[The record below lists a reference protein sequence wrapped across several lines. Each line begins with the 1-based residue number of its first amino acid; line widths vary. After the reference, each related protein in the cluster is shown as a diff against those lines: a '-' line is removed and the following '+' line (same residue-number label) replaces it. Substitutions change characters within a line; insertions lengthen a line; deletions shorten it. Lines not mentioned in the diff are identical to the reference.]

1 MAIIGIDLG
10 GTNVRVGLVEEN
22 RLIKVESKLI
32 NNKGTQEE
40 IVNDIF
46 NIINKFEIDKIEGI
60 GVGVPGVVD
69 LKNGIVYE
77 VQNIPSWKE
86 VRLTEI
92 LNNKYNIPVYINND
106 ANCFAA
112 GEKYFGKGQEYNNVV
127 GLIVGTGLGAGII
140 MNGKLYSGSNCGAGE
155 FGMIPFKGSI
165 LENYCS
171 GQFFELNYGKSG
183 SDIYKEA
190 LMGDTTA
197 QKIFYEFGLN
207 LGEAIKI
214 ILYSVDPDI
223 IILGG
228 SVRKAFNLFQSSMNE
243 SINSF
248 AYSKAKNNLKIAVSE
263 MENIAIL
270 GAAALYMDAQL
281 SNKF

>member
-22 RLIKVESKLI
+22 RLLKVESKPI
-32 NNKGTQEE
+32 NNKGMQEE
-40 IVNDIF
+40 IVNDIL
-46 NIINKFEIDKIEGI
+46 NLINKFEIDKIEGI

-86 VRLTEI
+86 VKLRKI
-92 LNNKYNIPVYINND
+92 LNNNYNIPVYINND

-112 GEKYFGKGQEYNNVV
+112 GEKYFGKGQEYKNIV

-140 MNGKLYSGSNCGAGE
+140 MNGNLYSGSNCGAGE
-155 FGMIPFKGSI
+155 FGMIPFRESI

-190 LMGDTTA
+190 LTGDITA
-197 QKIFYEFGLN
+197 QKIFYEFGMN

-214 ILYSVDPDI
+214 ILYSIDPDI

-228 SVRKAFNLFQSSMNE
+228 SVSNAFNLFQSSMNE
-243 SINSF
+243 SISSF
-248 AYSKAKNNLKIAVSE
+248 AYSKAKNNLKIVVSE

-270 GAAALYMDAQL
+270 GAAALYIDAQT
-281 SNKF
+281 SN

>member
-1 MAIIGIDLG
+1 MAVIGIDLG

-22 RLIKVESKLI
+22 RLIKVESKPI

-40 IVNDIF
+40 IVNDIL
-46 NIINKFEIDKIEGI
+46 NLINKFEIEKIEGI

-77 VQNIPSWKE
+77 VQNIPSWRE
-86 VRLTEI
+86 VRLMEI

-112 GEKYFGKGQEYNNVV
+112 GEKYFGIGQKYKNVV

-155 FGMIPFKGSI
+155 FGMIPFKESI

-171 GQFFELNYGKSG
+171 GQFFKLNYGKNG
-183 SDIYKEA
+183 IDIYKEA
-190 LMGDTTA
+190 LGGNKSA
-197 QKIFYEFGLN
+197 QNIFYEYGFN

-214 ILYSVDPDI
+214 ILYSIDPDI

-228 SVRKAFNLFQSSMNE
+228 SVSKAFNLFQSSMNE
-243 SINSF
+243 SISSF
-248 AYSKAKNNLKIAVSE
+248 AYSKAKNNLKIEISE
-263 MENIAIL
+263 IENIAIL
-270 GAAALYMDAQL
+270 GAAALYLDAQT
-281 SNKF
+281 SN